1 MVAHHIIL
9 AILWIIYGV
18 LHSVLA
24 ATTVKK
30 WAQHTLHIPPA
41 YYRILYTIFAFVSLA
56 LLVWFQLSLRI
67 IEVFPTS
74 LFSFFAGLLIGIPG
88 LVLMAVCI
96 RKYFFSLSGL
106 RSLFVENAKQPLEI
120 TGIHRFVRH
129 PLYLGTFLFIWGLFL
144 VLPQLSLLISNAI
157 IMGYTLVGMGL
168 EEKKLIRDFGQD
180 YRRYQEKVP
189 RLIPYFKTRKQ
200 PEKNPSS

>member
-1 MVAHHIIL
+1 MVANHIIL
-9 AILWIIYGV
+9 AILWIVYGV

-24 ATTVKK
+24 ATNVKQ
-30 WAQHTLHIPPA
+30 WAQHTLHIPAA
-41 YYRILYTIFAFVSLA
+41 YYRIVYTLFAFISLV
-56 LLVWFQLSLRI
+56 LLVWFQLSLPTTD
-67 IEVFPTS
+67 VFPTNR
-74 LFSFFAGLLIGIPG
+74 FSIAAGWLIGIPG

-129 PLYLGTFLFIWGLFL
+129 PLYLGTFLFIWGLFIL
-144 VLPQLSLLISNAI
+144 FPQLSLLISNAI
-157 IMGYTLVGMGL
+157 ITGYTLVGMGL

-189 RLIPYFKTRKQ
+189 RLIPYFKSRK
-200 PEKNPSS
+200 PAVKNPSS

>member
-1 MVAHHIIL
+1 MIANHIIL
-9 AILWIIYGV
+9 AILWIVYGV

-24 ATTVKK
+24 ATSVKQ
-30 WAQHTLHIPPA
+30 WAQHTLHIPSA
-41 YYRILYTIFAFVSLA
+41 YYRIFYTIFAFVSLA
-56 LLVWFQLSLRI
+56 LLVWYQLSLPTT
-67 IEVFPTS
+67 EVFSTS
-74 LFSFFAGLLIGIPG
+74 RFSIIAGWLIGIPG
-88 LVLMAVCI
+88 LALMAVCI

-106 RSLFVENAKQPLEI
+106 RSLFVENAKQSLEI

-144 VLPQLSLLISNAI
+144 LLPQLSLLISNAI
-157 IMGYTLVGMGL
+157 ITGYTLVGIGL
-168 EEKKLIRDFGQD
+168 EEKKLISDFGQD

-189 RLIPYFKTRKQ
+189 RLIPHFKTGKH

>member
-1 MVAHHIIL
+1 MIAHHIIL
-9 AILWIIYGV
+9 AILWIVYGV

-24 ATTVKK
+24 ATTVKQ
-30 WAQHTLHIPPA
+30 WVQHALHIPPA
-41 YYRILYTIFAFVSLA
+41 YYRIIYTIFAFVSLA

-74 LFSFFAGLLIGIPG
+74 WFSFFAGLLIGIPG
-88 LVLMAVCI
+88 LVLMAVSI

-106 RSLFVENAKQPLEI
+106 RSLFVENAKQALEI

-129 PLYLGTFLFIWGLFL
+129 PLYLGTLLFIWGLFL
-144 VLPQLSLLISNAI
+144 LLPQLSLLISNAI
-157 IMGYTLVGMGL
+157 ITGYTLVGIGL

-180 YRRYQEKVP
+180 YRHYQEKVP
-189 RLIPYFKTRKQ
+189 RLITDFKTRKR
-200 PEKNPSS
+200 PGKNPSS